1 MGLYELKLSHCV
13 EVCVLE
19 VTATHTYLDTITF
32 PNDDLAKFFFDFESL
47 GVHQWEEETI
57 NSRKCDSLLKSRS
70 TTGIWMFL
78 NMTLKCKQIYCTF
91 VNSSIYICNIFTAQV
106 VIDAG

>member
-32 PNDDLAKFFFDFESL
+32 PNDDLAEFFFDFESL
-47 GVHQWEEETI
+47 GVH
-57 NSRKCDSLLKSRS
+57 
-70 TTGIWMFL
+70 
-78 NMTLKCKQIYCTF
+78 
-91 VNSSIYICNIFTAQV
+91 
-106 VIDAG
+106 